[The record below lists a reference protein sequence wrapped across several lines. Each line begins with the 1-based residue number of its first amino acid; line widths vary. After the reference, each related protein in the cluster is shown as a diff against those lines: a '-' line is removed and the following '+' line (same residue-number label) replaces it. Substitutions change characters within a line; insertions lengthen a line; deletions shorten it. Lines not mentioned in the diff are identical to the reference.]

1 MLALRVNN
9 VWDDRGGDGQ
19 AGRDAWSKDA
29 RKISKAVRRADEQD
43 ARRDQYVERC
53 IKQKK

>member
-1 MLALRVNN
+1 VLALRVNN

-29 RKISKAVRRADEQD
+29 RKISKVVRRADEQD